1 MWGDCSPVGG
11 GDWSTNMACSVS
23 VGLTCSGSG
32 SLCYTR
38 KQIYKWNIFETNL
51 LRKKI
56 GKVHLGLQDLDL
68 SFLSLSYIGKALPG
82 VSRVHEIWELL
93 LKKTTIKAHCRDFQQ
108 SLCRNALQGI
118 DVKYEN
124 TGLLHMLPV
133 LEKLFILIQCL
144 ML

>member
-1 MWGDCSPVGG
+1 
-11 GDWSTNMACSVS
+11 MACSVS

-68 SFLSLSYIGKALPG
+68 SFLSLSDIGKALPG

-93 LKKTTIKAHCRDFQQ
+93 LKKTTIKQ